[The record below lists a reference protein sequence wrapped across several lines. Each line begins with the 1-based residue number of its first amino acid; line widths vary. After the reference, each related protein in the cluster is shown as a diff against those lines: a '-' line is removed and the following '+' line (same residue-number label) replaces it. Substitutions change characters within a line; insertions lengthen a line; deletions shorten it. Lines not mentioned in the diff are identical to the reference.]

1 MKLYAVRYIED
12 KAMVGLF
19 YANHASAWP
28 ISSFRLTLKPILAN
42 VNASRSRN
50 AAPSCLVNPRKK
62 GPTTCVGT
70 NACIFAIGS
79 IAPFVIVRLKPKA
92 GHLSV
97 LAKVPR

>member
-1 MKLYAVRYIED
+1 MFVVEVGAVLTTI
-12 KAMVGLF
+12 AV
-19 YANHASAWP
+19 
-28 ISSFRLTLKPILAN
+28 ISQIITGNALGGGNETLL
-42 VNASRSRN
+42 SRN
-50 AAPSCLVNPRKK
+50 AAPSCLVNPTKK

-97 LAKVPR
+97 LAKYPR

>member
-19 YANHASAWP
+19 YVRRLADIVVQIDAETDPRECECKP
-28 ISSFRLTLKPILAN
+28 ISECGAILFGE
-42 VNASRSRN
+42 
-50 AAPSCLVNPRKK
+50 PEEE

-97 LAKVPR
+97 LAKYPR

>member
-12 KAMVGLF
+12 KAMVGLSM
-19 YANHASAWP
+19 YVAWP
-28 ISSFRLTLKPILAN
+28 ISSFRSTLKPILAN

-97 LAKVPR
+97 LAKYPR